1 MMKSDY
7 DQLKEMFSQNRQRDL
22 KSPLV
27 ACPLTLASIYS
38 RAIKK
43 TYLYSSQVDGGD
55 GEVIYY

>member
-7 DQLKEMFSQNRQRDL
+7 DQLKEMFSQNWQRDL

-27 ACPLTLASIYS
+27 ACPTLASIYS

-43 TYLYSSQVDGGD
+43 TYIYSSPVDGGD
-55 GEVIYY
+55 